1 MARKKKLSAESVTL
15 SLFQPQVTQICY
27 SPICVV
33 LQKPLQC
40 CTRLTLAHNI
50 LPIQQRALLPIAIE
64 SGSPCNPRQLVGLF
78 MSNRWAINLEAAKR
92 RNKTGKIVPISQEEA
107 AFTEGSIKLPSVP
120 SQISY
125 WYMREKLVMG
135 LLWQVEKHVQVFHCF
150 IVHFHL
156 NDPRHGKRKRER
168 EALVLGFG
176 YFGVF

>member
-1 MARKKKLSAESVTL
+1 MQGLQDSNHLQACLHMADLEILKTDRGKKEKALSRICHPFP
-15 SLFQPQVTQICY
+15 FQPQVTQICY
-27 SPICVV
+27 SPICAV

-64 SGSPCNPRQLVGLF
+64 SGSPCNSRQLVGLF

-92 RNKTGKIVPISQEEA
+92 RNKTGKTVLISQEEA

-125 WYMREKLVMG
+125 
-135 LLWQVEKHVQVFHCF
+135 
-150 IVHFHL
+150 
-156 NDPRHGKRKRER
+156 
-168 EALVLGFG
+168 
-176 YFGVF
+176 